1 MSSRYPQSSRTDL
14 INDRWSRLAPE
25 RQTFLLELEAQTFFV
40 RRLQQ
45 LWSELTMNLDRDPLC
60 QQIISRGLAISSRR
74 LAASPVDMFAQ
85 VLLRQ
90 VWLRTVYERARQARS
105 MRAQASRNTS
115 VEVA

>member
-1 MSSRYPQSSRTDL
+1 M
-14 INDRWSRLAPE
+14 APE

-60 QQIISRGLAISSRR
+60 QQIISRGLAISSR
-74 LAASPVDMFAQ
+74 LAASLVDMFAQ